1 MLLLPEK
8 FVWEKK
14 KLTVSLKGGTRGML
28 CACDGGRE
36 KSIVV
41 KADWKGLIAYMLE
54 RFLAY
59 DATMKEKA

>member
-1 MLLLPEK
+1 
-8 FVWEKK
+8 
-14 KLTVSLKGGTRGML
+14 ML